1 MRGARVGAGPT
12 AGGGD
17 GDGEGVESVRTQR
30 RKAMAEFPR
39 RIAAFLQ
46 KFGFV
51 QHSTACDG
59 CCLLSCTLGSMGV
72 LTTDQ
77 TKNPDA
83 IATQYKC
90 ALRSRA
96 CASAAN
102 AVDAWDEEM
111 PLWAFHMKN
120 KENGEDPEAYR
131 QRLKQ
136 DFTKLQAPG
145 AYSHHGIEYLIWQIA
160 LLVGRP
166 IVVLNL
172 KPNGE
177 LCDHI
182 RLYGCRDGQSHI
194 SMLHELDQILGIDSD
209 RVPLVFVREGSTI
222 ASGHFTYVVGKHG
235 VDIDTPERTQ
245 FLFRLG
251 VLQPVGRRALQ
262 TSGSEVQNLT
272 QKRVSTEQ
280 RAQVDSGSDEELV
293 PPTLT
298 TLSKPR
304 ASQPGATEL
313 SREAVEAQLHAKIAE
328 LTRALQK
335 ERSQLRQVDDALIEA
350 AEASDVQIAIGC
362 APPQCIVRRDLAP
375 PNVGAYCAET
385 RRIGRPRSVSMAL
398 RGLHMQQL

>member
-1 MRGARVGAGPT
+1 
-12 AGGGD
+12 
-17 GDGEGVESVRTQR
+17 
-30 RKAMAEFPR
+30 
-39 RIAAFLQ
+39 
-46 KFGFV
+46 
-51 QHSTACDG
+51 
-59 CCLLSCTLGSMGV
+59 
-72 LTTDQ
+72 
-77 TKNPDA
+77 
-83 IATQYKC
+83 
-90 ALRSRA
+90 
-96 CASAAN
+96 
-102 AVDAWDEEM
+102 M

-120 KENGEDPEAYR
+120 KENSEDPEAYR
-131 QRLKQ
+131 QRLKH
-136 DFTKLQAPG
+136 DFRKLEAPG
-145 AYSHHGIEYLIWQIA
+145 AYSYHGIEYLIWQIA

-172 KPNGE
+172 KPNSE

-194 SMLHELDQILGIDSD
+194 NMLHELEQILGIDSD

-222 ASGHFTYVVGKHG
+222 ASGHFTYLVGKHG
-235 VDIDTPERTQ
+235 VDIDTRERTQ

-251 VLQPVGRRALQ
+251 ALQPVGRGALQ

-272 QKRVSTEQ
+272 QKRASAEQ
-280 RAQVDSGSDEELV
+280 RAQVDSDIDEELV

-304 ASQPGATEL
+304 ASQPGATEP
-313 SREAVEAQLHAKIAE
+313 SRDAVEAQLHAKIAE

-350 AEASDVQIAIGC
+350 AEASDVQIGIGC